1 MTEFAIKSCFF
12 SLVLSL
18 VCLAA
23 WVQKCFPT
31 DKPNLSVSGFFELRY
46 DGRFL
51 SDGEEDDQKL
61 HQVLDLHV
69 EENQWGHFRFTF
81 SGDMTEDLDGTEE
94 ENEVDRTITIRDTWN
109 SSAQGFL
116 YLLQGEFYDLGA
128 LDYLRFG
135 RQYVKHELG
144 TSHIDGIDCMLKM
157 DIWDKRFKPFA
168 YAGIPVRLYDPGDYT
183 EAQQFGFGTDFF
195 LDRRTRITVEHQF
208 IEEEPDIV
216 GSYMNSE
223 EERYEQS
230 ALALKRRFSLKGYGY
245 ASLYLL
251 DNSPRHVDTLFSFIL
266 DNVDLQLDAS
276 YFYQFKEIEE
286 SPTLVAPYTGLVGDI
301 KPYHDVKLDATKG
314 IYKDFVWL
322 SAGTRWRFLD
332 SGEDETEFNHSY
344 NNEYLGV
351 IFEDFPKEGVRI
363 SVEADF
369 WQVMDSDNDDSIF
382 TLGGQVSYEK
392 SKKLTLSAGSSYAL
406 FSYDYFADD
415 NEKTDV
421 YTIYGDVR
429 CFFKERMYCDIRYEL
444 DIHDINEHRVIAAV
458 GFEL

>member
-1 MTEFAIKSCFF
+1 MSTLNSPELTQAISWRPLVFLAVFLGFF
-12 SLVLSL
+12 I
-18 VCLAA
+18 
-23 WVQKCFPT
+23 
-31 DKPNLSVSGFFELRY
+31 SVSGECHCADEPKFDLSGFFELRY

-69 EENQWGHFRFTF
+69 EERRWGHFRFTL
-81 SGDMTEDLDGTEE
+81 SADVTEDLDGTEKE
-94 ENEVDRTITIRDTWN
+94 DEVDRTITIRDTWR
-109 SSAQGFL
+109 SSSHGFL
-116 YLLQGEFYDLGA
+116 YLLHGEIYDLGA

-135 RQYVKHELG
+135 RQYVNHELG
-144 TSHIDGIDCMLKM
+144 TSHIDGVDCTLKL
-157 DIWDKRFKPFA
+157 DIWNKRIKPFA

-195 LDRRTRITVEHQF
+195 LDRRTRVTVEHQF

-216 GSYMNSE
+216 GSYMTSD

-230 ALALKRRFSLKGYGY
+230 ALAIKRRFSLKGYGY
-245 ASLYLL
+245 VSFYLL
-251 DNSPRHVDTLFSFIL
+251 DNSPRHVDTLFSFLL

-286 SPTLVAPYTGLVGDI
+286 SPTLVAPYTGLVGEI

-344 NNEYLGV
+344 HNEYLAV
-351 IFEDFPKEGVRI
+351 IVEDFPQGGIRF
-363 SVEADF
+363 SVEADY
-369 WQVMDSDNDDSIF
+369 WKVMDSDNDDSIF
-382 TLGGQVSYEK
+382 TVGGQISYDK
-392 SKKLTLSAGSSYAL
+392 SEKLTLSAGSSYSL

-415 NEKTDV
+415 GEKTDV
-421 YTIYGDVR
+421 YTIHADARYSFR
-429 CFFKERMYCDIRYEL
+429 ERMYWDLR
-444 DIHDINEHRVIAAV
+444 
-458 GFEL
+458 